1 MKFLNGEFELIPNSA
16 TLRHNF
22 EGRQDLMLNKRS
34 PQEQVDDMLARLF
47 NRFAEFVEEE
57 FGVELTL
64 N

>member
-1 MKFLNGEFELIPNSA
+1 MIPNSG

-22 EGRQDLMLNKRS
+22 EGRQDLMLNKQS
-34 PQEQVDDMLARLF
+34 PQEQVDDMLAGLF
-47 NRFAEFVEEE
+47 NLFAEFVKEE